1 MITKVTLYFYA
12 GHLFKIAKRAAASS
26 IKDPDFSIIS
36 IMFSVSALEAF
47 INESVELARVVPTL
61 DRQKVVDGY
70 LAVMSELEERKE
82 ALLIKFHMG
91 LLVLSGSTWNEG
103 TQPFQDFKLLV
114 TVRNHIVHMKADR
127 WESKLTPR
135 GSEPRS
141 LDQYPKFIAAFQQ
154 RKIVGAPARGS
165 WLELINDRRVATW
178 ACETAAK
185 IAEAFVECVP

>member
-1 MITKVTLYFYA
+1 
-12 GHLFKIAKRAAASS
+12 
-26 IKDPDFSIIS
+26 
-36 IMFSVSALEAF
+36 
-47 INESVELARVVPTL
+47 
-61 DRQKVVDGY
+61 
-70 LAVMSELEERKE
+70 MSELEERKE

-91 LLVLSGSTWNEG
+91 LLVFSGSTWDEG

-154 RKIVGAPARGS
+154 RKIVGASASGS
-165 WLELINDRRVATW
+165 WLELINDKRVARW

-185 IAEAFVECVP
+185 IAEAFVESVPDGYYKQSLKEHVFRAKRRP